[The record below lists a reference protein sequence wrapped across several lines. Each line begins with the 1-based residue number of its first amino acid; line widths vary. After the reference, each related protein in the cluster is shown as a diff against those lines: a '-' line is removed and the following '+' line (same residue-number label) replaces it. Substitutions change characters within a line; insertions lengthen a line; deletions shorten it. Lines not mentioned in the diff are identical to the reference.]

1 MAVGS
6 QLAAVVASQTGKIQ
20 GEIEARVISEV
31 FNLTGKFTNQCPTI
45 SGLQDIIRT
54 KNNLL
59 KVTNN
64 FTKLTNKFS
73 SLANSLNGAIRA
85 AKVLIRLLKIDPT
98 PIAIGT
104 PPFKDF
110 GGLISSKTS
119 GQQNSSADRL
129 RKVDKLLEALEDDV
143 RAIKDLV
150 NGVDPSL
157 NQVRDLLQSIDTNV
171 LGCINDTLEDSGLT
185 LANLLSADSNTL
197 NANQTDILNLV
208 KTVQPLETSNTSGN
222 TLTEEEFTY
231 RNTQGIDYTLEII
244 TVTETERVIP
254 GQEST
259 FNIQLEQVEVEYIVP
274 KRYAQ
279 AKDKNG
285 VVILRGP
292 SSFSSDTKILLDELK
307 FRLDNQLA

>member
-20 GEIEARVISEV
+20 GELEARVLSEA
-31 FNLTGKFTNQCPTI
+31 FNLTGKFTNQCPDI
-45 SGLQDIIRT
+45 PGLQDIVDT

-59 KVTNN
+59 KVVNN
-64 FTKLTNKFS
+64 FNKLTNKFS
-73 SLANSLNGAIRA
+73 SLANSLNGAIQA
-85 AKVLIRLLKIDPT
+85 AKILIQLLKIDPT

-104 PPFKDF
+104 PPLKDF
-110 GGLISSKTS
+110 GGLISSKTT

-143 RAIKDLV
+143 RAIKSLV
-150 NGVDPSL
+150 SDVDPSL
-157 NQVRDLLQSIDTNV
+157 NQVRETLQSIDSNV
-171 LGCINDTLEDSGLT
+171 LNCVNDILQTNNTTIES
-185 LANLLSADSNTL
+185 LLSADTSTL
-197 NANQTDILNLV
+197 NANETSILNLI
-208 KTVQPLETSNTSGN
+208 KNIQPSEPNTPGN
-222 TLTEEEFTY
+222 VFTEEDFTY
-231 RNTQGIDYTLEII
+231 RNAQGIDYTLEII
-244 TVTETERVIP
+244 TVTEVERIIP
-254 GQEST
+254 GQEDA
-259 FNIQLEQVEVEYIVP
+259 FNVQLEQVEVTYIAP

-279 AKDKNG
+279 AKDRNG